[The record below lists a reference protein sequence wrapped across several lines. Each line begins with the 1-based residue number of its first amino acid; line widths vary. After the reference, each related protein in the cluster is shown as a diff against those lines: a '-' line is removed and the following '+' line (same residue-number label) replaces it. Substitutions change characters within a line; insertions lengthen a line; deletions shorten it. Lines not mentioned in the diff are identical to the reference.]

1 MKEMNEKVKFIPIET
16 ALELLEEQINQRNL
30 HSMKEASDTL
40 GKLSGICDNLANLGT
55 LIDSLPITQE
65 QYDQVKVSY
74 EATLDIINQWVPE
87 EVEKSKK
94 AQFQLNLNLDPGI
107 ERADTN
113 GSIQ

>member
-1 MKEMNEKVKFIPIET
+1 MNEKVKFIPIET

-40 GKLSGICDNLANLGT
+40 GKLSEICDNLANLGT

-65 QYDQVKVSY
+65 QYDQIKSSY
-74 EATLDIINQWVPE
+74 EAPLEIINQWMLE
-87 EVEKSKK
+87 EVDKSKK

>member
-1 MKEMNEKVKFIPIET
+1 MNEKVKFIPIET

-40 GKLSGICDNLANLGT
+40 GKLSGVCDSLVSLGA
-55 LIDSLPITQE
+55 LIDNLPITQE
-65 QYDQVKVSY
+65 QYDQIKASY
-74 EATLDIINQWVPE
+74 EAPLEIINQWMLE
-87 EVEKSKK
+87 EVDKSKK

>member
-1 MKEMNEKVKFIPIET
+1 MNEKVKFIPIET

-40 GKLSGICDNLANLGT
+40 GKLSGICDSLVSLGA
-55 LIDSLPITQE
+55 LIDNLPITQE
-65 QYDQVKVSY
+65 QYDQIKASY
-74 EATLDIINQWVPE
+74 EAPLEIINQWMLE
-87 EVEKSKK
+87 EVDKSKK

>member
-1 MKEMNEKVKFIPIET
+1 MNEKVKFIPIET

-40 GKLSGICDNLANLGT
+40 GKLSEICDNLAALGD
-55 LIDSLPITQE
+55 LIDGLPITQE
-65 QYDQVKVSY
+65 QYDRIKAPY
-74 EATLDIINQWVPE
+74 ENTLNVINQWVPE

-94 AQFQLNLNLDPGI
+94 AQFQLNVNLNPDI

>member
-1 MKEMNEKVKFIPIET
+1 MNEKLKFIPIET

-30 HSMKEASDTL
+30 HSMKEATDTL
-40 GKLSGICDNLANLGT
+40 GKLSNICDSLVSLGA
-55 LIDSLPITQE
+55 LIDNLPITQE
-65 QYDQVKVSY
+65 QYDQIKASY
-74 EATLDIINQWVPE
+74 EAPLEIINQWMLE
-87 EVEKSKK
+87 EVDKSKK